1 MVIVDPNKPL
11 PAHTKLN
18 YHECYAKIVLEDLFA
33 STFSNL
39 LLKDKPDLQDI
50 QTQIGIEVTIA
61 ETPKTKESEKLYSTL
76 PYVREETRLKNIGRI
91 GQCGA
96 TYEHGIL
103 YGPNGVDDFTL
114 INGRIN
120 VKAKKLHKGEYKE
133 FSEYHLFIFSS
144 IWASESML
152 KDELSYLNQKRLV
165 DCFQKI
171 DIQLPKK
178 LLYFDLTQNS
188 YKVFSIDGDKQFQW
202 ASEARERCLAYNG
215 GYNGA

>member
-1 MVIVDPNKPL
+1 
-11 PAHTKLN
+11 
-18 YHECYAKIVLEDLFA
+18 
-33 STFSNL
+33 
-39 LLKDKPDLQDI
+39 
-50 QTQIGIEVTIA
+50 
-61 ETPKTKESEKLYSTL
+61 
-76 PYVREETRLKNIGRI
+76 
-91 GQCGA
+91 
-96 TYEHGIL
+96 
-103 YGPNGVDDFTL
+103 
-114 INGRIN
+114 
-120 VKAKKLHKGEYKE
+120 
-133 FSEYHLFIFSS
+133 
-144 IWASESML
+144 ML